1 MAVLK
6 AAWLMVFHDPMLKI
20 DPGNGADNKVFLSE
34 TFSTFQP
41 LFFAEML
48 I

>member
-6 AAWLMVFHDPMLKI
+6 AAWLMVSHDPMLKI
-20 DPGNGADNKVFLSE
+20 DPGNGADNKVFQSE

-41 LFFAEML
+41 LVFAEML